1 VRSATGT
8 HNHQLVGTPDQ
19 DARSNGPKT
28 ESLAVGCPL
37 GSIQQVQ
44 LHFCMDDTIVSLV
57 HSMHVCSLIRS
68 VQSCLICMCV
78 AVNEVG
84 KCVISHCHHSADT
97 VCVCVSVVLHGHRP
111 VVVREERKKGVL
123 MQSEKMLALQ
133 ICQVKEYA
141 CGTSPGVCIS
151 NTSYTCIWHVR
162 VCLQAVVCFLRFV

>member
-1 VRSATGT
+1 M
-8 HNHQLVGTPDQ
+8 
-19 DARSNGPKT
+19 
-28 ESLAVGCPL
+28 
-37 GSIQQVQ
+37 
-44 LHFCMDDTIVSLV
+44 FCMDDTIVSLV

-97 VCVCVSVVLHGHRP
+97 VCVCECGTSRP
-111 VVVREERKKGVL
+111 SASSSTRREKKGVL

-162 VCLQAVVCFLRFV
+162 VCLQAVVCFLRFVWHQIIYPAHAQIIMETAIEKDWGRETKLVCKSSATQDIRVLA